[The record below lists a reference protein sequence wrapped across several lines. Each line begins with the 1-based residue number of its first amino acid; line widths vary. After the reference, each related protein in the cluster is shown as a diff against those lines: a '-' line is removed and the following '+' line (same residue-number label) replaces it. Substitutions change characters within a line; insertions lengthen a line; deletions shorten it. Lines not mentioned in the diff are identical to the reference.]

1 MKLEILYE
9 DNHLIVVLKPAGI
22 LSQEDYT
29 KDPDMLSLLK
39 QYIKE
44 KYNKPGNVY
53 LGLVM
58 RLDRMTSGIMVFAK
72 TSKAASRL
80 SEQIKKHELKKK
92 YLAVVEGNTKQSGT
106 LKHYLVKD
114 EKLVKSFV
122 ANEGKLAELDYEK
135 IGFIDNLS
143 LVKVDLHTGRHHQI
157 RVQFSYIG
165 HPLYGDHLYGGH
177 GDVHMQ
183 LHAFKLS
190 FLHPITKE
198 ELEFTNMPKGEIW
211 DKFNLNNYEL

>member
-29 KDPDMLSLLK
+29 KDPDMLTLLK

-80 SEQIKKHELKKK
+80 SEQIKKHEVKKK
-92 YLAVVEGNTKQSGT
+92 YLAVVEGNTKQSGI

-122 ANEGKLAELDYEK
+122 ANEGKFAELDYEK
-135 IGFIDNLS
+135 IGCIDNLS

-198 ELEFTNMPKGEIW
+198 KLEFTNIPSGEIW